1 MDFDVVII
9 GAGPAG
15 STCAFALA
23 QKGYKVCLID
33 KCTFPRTK
41 TCAGILTTKTLQLW
55 QQLGITLPPDIGAFK
70 TSVDIY
76 LENDYTCSFS
86 TLSNFFIVERV
97 LLDAFLLNRASES
110 GAQILEG
117 VQGITFKFEQNQ
129 LHFSG
134 NSISYKYL
142 IAADGVWSKTAKA
155 LNLPAIT
162 KGFCIQTDIAIAE
175 TIETFAKQ
183 DTMYFFTSSFH
194 PGYSWVL
201 PRKTSVTVGTG
212 GLLTDISGQSIKK
225 TPYPNI
231 AFIGDAAGFSFPITG
246 EGIYHAV
253 LSATL
258 AAKSILS
265 LKSGASFKEEYS
277 RNTISICDQ
286 VKEDSL
292 LLDTYYAGSIVR
304 QLFLQ
309 SYGNED
315 YLAVLVDNLISKYNR
330 SYKSVAIELNQLFR

>member
-1 MDFDVVII
+1 
-9 GAGPAG
+9 
-15 STCAFALA
+15 
-23 QKGYKVCLID
+23 
-33 KCTFPRTK
+33 
-41 TCAGILTTKTLQLW
+41 
-55 QQLGITLPPDIGAFK
+55 
-70 TSVDIY
+70 
-76 LENDYTCSFS
+76 
-86 TLSNFFIVERV
+86 
-97 LLDAFLLNRASES
+97 
-110 GAQILEG
+110 
-117 VQGITFKFEQNQ
+117 
-129 LHFSG
+129 
-134 NSISYKYL
+134 
-142 IAADGVWSKTAKA
+142 
-155 LNLPAIT
+155 
-162 KGFCIQTDIAIAE
+162 
-175 TIETFAKQ
+175 
-183 DTMYFFTSSFH
+183 
-194 PGYSWVL
+194 
-201 PRKTSVTVGTG
+201 
-212 GLLTDISGQSIKK
+212 LTDISGQSIKKEVVYLCRLIGAQKPLQLSGGFVPIGSPLDQTK